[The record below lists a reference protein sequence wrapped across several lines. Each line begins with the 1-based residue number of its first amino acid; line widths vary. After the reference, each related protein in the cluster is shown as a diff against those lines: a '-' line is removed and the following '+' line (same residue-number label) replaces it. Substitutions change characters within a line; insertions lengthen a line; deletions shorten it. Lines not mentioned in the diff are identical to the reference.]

1 MKWERKRLETDPE
14 SIANESQNPWNP
26 SFRRPGV
33 SRENGYGTHMRS
45 KPRARCSQDG
55 DSPTDE
61 NQALGRLLGKFL
73 HAAFYFIIIII

>member
-14 SIANESQNPWNP
+14 SIANENQNPWNP

-45 KPRARCSQDG
+45 KPRARRSQDG

-61 NQALGRLLGKFL
+61 NQALGGLLASCILFL
-73 HAAFYFIIIII
+73 FIIII

>member
-1 MKWERKRLETDPE
+1 M
-14 SIANESQNPWNP
+14 Q
-26 SFRRPGV
+26 
-33 SRENGYGTHMRS
+33 S
-45 KPRARCSQDG
+45 KPRAHRSQDG